1 MRPVAAGHYTDYVPP
16 PFETRGMSFRA
27 ETIKGESL
35 VSILAKRLAAVKPSP
50 TIAATTKA
58 AELKAQGLDVIGL
71 GAGEPD
77 FDTPDHIKAAGKAA
91 IDRGETK
98 YTPTNGTPAL
108 RKAIVDKFK
117 RENGLDYKAD
127 QVTIGVGGKQV
138 IFNAVLATVQDGD
151 EVVIPTPYW
160 VSYSDIVLMFGGTPI
175 FVPCGENANF
185 KISPEALEAAIT
197 PKTKWL
203 IMNSPNNPTG
213 AAYTQKEL
221 RALADVLLKHPHV
234 WIMTD
239 DMYEHLTYD
248 GFKFTTMGQI
258 EPKLMDRTLTI
269 NGVSKAY
276 AMTGWRLGYAC
287 GPIELIKAM
296 NMVQSQSASHPSSIT
311 QAATVT
317 ALNEPLDF
325 LKPRND
331 MYKSRRDMV
340 VKMLNEAKGIT
351 CQTPEGAFYVYPSCA
366 GCIGKTTPKGRKIAT
381 DTDFVEALLEE
392 ALVAAVQG
400 KAFGLSPY
408 FRISYATSTEVLKK
422 ACERIQQFCAS
433 LT

>member
-1 MRPVAAGHYTDYVPP
+1 M
-16 PFETRGMSFRA
+16 
-27 ETIKGESL
+27 
-35 VSILAKRLAAVKPSP
+35 SILANRLAAVKPSP

-77 FDTPDHIKAAGKAA
+77 FDTPDHIKASGKAA

-117 RENGLDYKAD
+117 RENGLDYKTE

-151 EVVIPTPYW
+151 EVIIPTPYW
-160 VSYSDIVLMFGGTPI
+160 VSYSDIVLMFGGKPV
-175 FVPCGENANF
+175 FVPCGENAHF
-185 KISPEALEAAIT
+185 KLSPEALDAAIT

-213 AAYTQKEL
+213 AAYTEKEL

-234 WIMTD
+234 WVMTD

-248 GFKFTTMGQI
+248 DFKFTTIAQI
-258 EPKLMDRTLTI
+258 EPKLLNRTLTM

-296 NMVQSQSASHPSSIT
+296 NMVQSQSASHPTSIT

-351 CQTPEGAFYVYPSCA
+351 CKTPEGAFYVYPSCA
-366 GCIGKTTPKGRKIAT
+366 GCIGKTTPKGRKINT

-400 KAFGLSPY
+400 TAFGLSPY
-408 FRISYATSTEVLKK
+408 FRISYATSTEALKK
-422 ACERIQQFCAS
+422 ACERIQAFCAS

>member
-1 MRPVAAGHYTDYVPP
+1 M
-16 PFETRGMSFRA
+16 
-27 ETIKGESL
+27 
-35 VSILAKRLAAVKPSP
+35 SILANRLAAVKPSP
-50 TIAATTKA
+50 TMAVTSKA

-117 RENGLDYKAD
+117 RENGLDYKID
-127 QVTIGVGGKQV
+127 QVTLGVGGKQV

-160 VSYSDIVLMFGGTPI
+160 VSYSDIVLMFGGKPV
-175 FVPCGENANF
+175 FVPCGENAHF
-185 KISPEALEAAIT
+185 KLSAEALDAAIT

-203 IMNSPNNPTG
+203 ILNSPNNPTG
-213 AAYTQKEL
+213 AAYTEKEL
-221 RALADVLLKHPHV
+221 RGIADVLLKHPHV
-234 WIMTD
+234 WVMTD
-239 DMYEHLTYD
+239 DIYEHLTYD
-248 GFKFTTMGQI
+248 GFVFKTICQI
-258 EPKLMDRTLTI
+258 EPKLLDRTLTM
-269 NGVSKAY
+269 NGVSKAF

-287 GPIELIKAM
+287 GPVALIKAM
-296 NMVQSQSASHPSSIT
+296 NMVQSQSASHPTSIT
-311 QAATVT
+311 QVAAVT
-317 ALNEPLDF
+317 ALNEPLTF

-340 VKMLNEAKGIT
+340 VNMLNEAKGLV

-366 GCIGKTTPKGRKIAT
+366 GCIGKTTPKGRKINT

-392 ALVAAVQG
+392 ALVAVVQG
-400 KAFGLSPY
+400 AAFGLSPY
-408 FRISYATSTEVLKK
+408 FRISYATSTEALKK
-422 ACERIQQFCAS
+422 ACERIQAFCEA
-433 LT
+433 LK